1 MNGLDDIHERERGLP
16 EKELLQSKFK
26 VFLLLQ
32 SKVFAALPFI
42 AETGEDEEVKQSKG
56 PQSPEKL
63 LDKPTDSSSFV
74 ASPKKLGTQMALRSS
89 QQIEIP
95 LSQM

>member
-42 AETGEDEEVKQSKG
+42 AETGENEEVK
-56 PQSPEKL
+56 
-63 LDKPTDSSSFV
+63 
-74 ASPKKLGTQMALRSS
+74 
-89 QQIEIP
+89 
-95 LSQM
+95 